1 MNWSAEYCVKALEIY
16 EEFGCKNGEAAVYLN
31 LGSVLNLSS
40 LKSSVL
46 LEALAII
53 KEIGNNKEGE
63 AAAAYAN
70 LGSVSTSDGEYSE
83 AEEYHKKA
91 LEINKETGNIAC
103 AQTKLNSES
112 LVIVCTQATGNI
124 EREFQTHLFLT
135 YCSVRSERRLYTT
148 VPNLLESIQNSEEM
162 YSLLGSNSVINVS
175 RYPFLRSTL
184 LLPTGCSVTC
194 RLCFWEYV

>member
-1 MNWSAEYCVKALEIY
+1 MC
-16 EEFGCKNGEAAVYLN
+16 LN
-31 LGSVLNLSS
+31 LPS

-70 LGSVSTSDGEYSE
+70 LGSVSTSDGEYFE

-91 LEINKETGNIAC
+91 LEINKETG
-103 AQTKLNSES
+103 K
-112 LVIVCTQATGNI
+112 I
-124 EREFQTHLFLT
+124 EREFQSHLYLT
-135 YCSVRSERRLYTT
+135 YCSVRSERRLYTI
-148 VPNLLESIQNSEEM
+148 VPNLLESIQNSGEM
-162 YSLLGSNSVINVS
+162 YSRLGSNSMINV

-184 LLPTGCSVTC
+184 LITPHWMLSHLSVVLLGIRMKLYTLPNSDDPNLWQT
-194 RLCFWEYV
+194 

>member
-16 EEFGCKNGEAAVYLN
+16 DEIGRKNGEAAVYLN
-31 LGSVLNLSS
+31 LGGVLSLPS

-53 KEIGNNKEGE
+53 KEIGNKEGE
-63 AAAAYAN
+63 ATAAYAN

-91 LEINKETGNIAC
+91 LEINKETGNI
-103 AQTKLNSES
+103 
-112 LVIVCTQATGNI
+112 
-124 EREFQTHLFLT
+124 EREFQPHLFLA

-148 VPNLLESIQNSEEM
+148 IPNLMESIQYSEEM
-162 YSLLGSNSVINVS
+162 YSLLGSNSMINV

-184 LLPTGCSVTC
+184 LLSTGCSVTC

>member
-1 MNWSAEYCVKALEIY
+1 MNWSAEYCVKALEIH

-31 LGSVLNLSS
+31 LEGVLSLPS

-70 LGSVSTSDGEYSE
+70 LESMSTSDGEYSE

-91 LEINKETGNIAC
+91 LEINKETGNI
-103 AQTKLNSES
+103 
-112 LVIVCTQATGNI
+112 
-124 EREFQTHLFLT
+124 EREFQPHRYLT
-135 YCSVRSERRLYTT
+135 YCSVRSERRLYTI
-148 VPNLLESIQNSEEM
+148 VPNLLESIQNSGEM
-162 YSLLGSNSVINVS
+162 YSRLGSNSMINV

-184 LLPTGCSVTC
+184 LITPHWMLSHLSVVLLGIRMKLYTLPNSDGPNLWHT
-194 RLCFWEYV
+194 

>member
-31 LGSVLNLSS
+31 LGGVLNLPS

-53 KEIGNNKEGE
+53 KEIGNKEGE
-63 AAAAYAN
+63 ATAAYAN
-70 LGSVSTSDGEYSE
+70 LGSVSTCNGEYSE
-83 AEEYHKKA
+83 AAEYHKKA
-91 LEINKETGNIAC
+91 LEINKET
-103 AQTKLNSES
+103 E
-112 LVIVCTQATGNI
+112 NI
-124 EREFQTHLFLT
+124 EREFQTHLFLA

-148 VPNLLESIQNSEEM
+148 IPNLLESIQYSEEM
-162 YSLLGSNSVINVS
+162 YSLLGSNSMINV

-184 LLPTGCSVTC
+184 LLSTGCSVTC

>member
-1 MNWSAEYCVKALEIY
+1 MNWSAEYCVKALEIH

-31 LGSVLNLSS
+31 LEGVLSLPS

-70 LGSVSTSDGEYSE
+70 LESMSTSDGEYSE

-91 LEINKETGNIAC
+91 LEINKETG
-103 AQTKLNSES
+103 K
-112 LVIVCTQATGNI
+112 I
-124 EREFQTHLFLT
+124 EREFQPHLYLT
-135 YCSVRSERRLYTT
+135 YCSVRSERRL
-148 VPNLLESIQNSEEM
+148 
-162 YSLLGSNSVINVS
+162 
-175 RYPFLRSTL
+175 
-184 LLPTGCSVTC
+184 
-194 RLCFWEYV
+194 

>member
-1 MNWSAEYCVKALEIY
+1 MNWSSEYCVKALEIY
-16 EEFGCKNGEAAVYLN
+16 EEFGCKNGEAEVYLN
-31 LGSVLNLSS
+31 LRGVLNLPS
-40 LKSSVL
+40 LKSLVL

-70 LGSVSTSDGEYSE
+70 LGSLSTSDGEYSE

-91 LEINKETGNIAC
+91 LEINKETG
-103 AQTKLNSES
+103 K
-112 LVIVCTQATGNI
+112 I

-148 VPNLLESIQNSEEM
+148 IPNLLESIQYSEEM
-162 YSLLGSNSVINVS
+162 YSLLGSNSMINV